1 VVCDPNANGARTVG
15 QWFDTSCFARLTVVA
30 NAGQVGNAGRGI
42 VRGPGFARTD
52 LSLVRRIG
60 LPGDQSLELRVE
72 AFNLFDQ
79 ARYGNPGLSI
89 GTPTFGQIT
98 SADDGRIVQ
107 LGVKWGWR

>member
-1 VVCDPNANGARTVG
+1 M
-15 QWFDTSCFARLTVVA
+15 
-30 NAGQVGNAGRGI
+30 
-42 VRGPGFARTD
+42 RGPGFARTD
-52 LSLVRRIG
+52 LSLIKRIG
-60 LPGDQSLELRVE
+60 LPREQTLELRVE

-89 GTPTFGQIT
+89 GAPTFGTIT

>member
-1 VVCDPNANGARTVG
+1 MAE
-15 QWFDTSCFARLTVVA
+15 FDTSCFSRLTVAA
-30 NAGQVGNAGRGI
+30 NAGQIGDAGRGV

-52 LSLVRRIG
+52 LSLVKAFA
-60 LPGDQSLELRVE
+60 LPKEQKIEVRVE

-89 GTPTFGQIT
+89 GTPTFGVIT

-107 LGVKWGWR
+107 LGVKWRWR